1 MLCTE
6 IFKKGKRF

>member
-6 IFKKGKRF
+6 I